1 MQQRLNSINLALQ
14 NFEQLPDSAR
24 VRLPV
29 VKALFSCSS
38 ATVWRS
44 VRNGTFP
51 KPSKLTPR
59 TTTWLVAD
67 LRRFLSSHAGG
78 N

>member
-14 NFEQLPDSAR
+14 NFDQLPDSAR
-24 VRLPV
+24 VRIPV
-29 VKALFSCSS
+29 VKGICSCSS
-38 ATVWRS
+38 ATIWRN

-67 LRRFLSSHAGG
+67 LRKFLLGKAGE
-78 N
+78 